1 MADHTIPDAATEH
14 EEEIEAHVHADGGSG
29 PSEEE
34 AKLADSNTPDPS
46 VAAAEKAA
54 NERGAHVKGEG
65 ALP

>member
-14 EEEIEAHVHADGGSG
+14 EEETEAHVHASAGS
-29 PSEEE
+29 PPTEEE

-46 VAAAEKAA
+46 VAAEEKAA
-54 NERGAHVKGEG
+54 NERGANVKGEG